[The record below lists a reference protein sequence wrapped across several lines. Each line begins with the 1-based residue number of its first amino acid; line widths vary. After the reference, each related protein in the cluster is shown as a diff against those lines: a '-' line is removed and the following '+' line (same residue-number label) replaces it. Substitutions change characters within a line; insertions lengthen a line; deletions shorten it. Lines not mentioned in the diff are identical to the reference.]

1 MLYRKAICKAHVAL
15 LCTTESSTAN
25 ESWNVYRWVG
35 GMHLRLNILPHKHHA
50 AESQPLVRIKQLT
63 VEKGQLTCTTQAP
76 CAENQPLVKLK
87 LLKDTQYSRIHMVIL
102 VYLKTGMHW
111 NT

>member
-1 MLYRKAICKAHVAL
+1 
-15 LCTTESSTAN
+15 
-25 ESWNVYRWVG
+25 
-35 GMHLRLNILPHKHHA
+35 MHLLLNMLPQKHHV

-63 VEKGQLTCTTQAP
+63 VEKSKLTCTAQAP

-87 LLKDTQYSRIHMVIL
+87 LLKDTQYSRNHMVIL
-102 VYLKTGMHW
+102 VYLKMGTHR